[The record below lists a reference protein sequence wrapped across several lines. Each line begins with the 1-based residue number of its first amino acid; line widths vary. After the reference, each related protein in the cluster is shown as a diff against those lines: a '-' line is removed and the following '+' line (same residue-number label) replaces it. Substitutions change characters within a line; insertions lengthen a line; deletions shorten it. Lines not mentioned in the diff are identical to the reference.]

1 MCEIKGCQGKARA
14 RGLCAKHY
22 MRLLRQGD
30 PEKLGRPG
38 RPPKHDPYT
47 ELANLVGAG
56 EWSRR
61 TMATPRRRGFSATAP
76 PPRER
81 RCCFWTA
88 PPCCGSPSTRTT
100 NDAEPVGRPDS
111 GPSRACALPCPLA

>member
-47 ELANLVGAG
+47 EMANLVGAG

-61 TMATPRRRGFSATAP
+61 TMVRYAEASRILSDCSAPARKAQLLLDRAAMLWVT
-76 PPRER
+76 EH
-81 RCCFWTA
+81 
-88 PPCCGSPSTRTT
+88 
-100 NDAEPVGRPDS
+100 PDDE
-111 GPSRACALPCPLA
+111 